1 MVGNF
6 KEEFKN
12 KTIHKIHKNQSILKQ
27 MCTLSHFLTLLTPL
41 YTHHRQLLPLTQG
54 SCFPCLLF
62 SQERCL
68 DPITWQRKNKEK
80 IRLIGEMG
88 EMSVQPF
95 LGTDSA
101 LPPQVPGRAKVKAGA
116 LPWAPLVDGVDS
128 LEV

>member
-1 MVGNF
+1 MH
-6 KEEFKN
+6 
-12 KTIHKIHKNQSILKQ
+12 TQSFPYTSYPLVHPPPTTAAFDTGKL
-27 MCTLSHFLTLLTPL
+27 LS
-41 YTHHRQLLPLTQG
+41 LPAV
-54 SCFPCLLF
+54 

-68 DPITWQRKNKEK
+68 DPITRQRKNKEK